1 MLVFSVAAARAQD
14 FQQAPSIPSSAP
26 TQPVQQ
32 DVFGY
37 NPGQGVPHKPG
48 EPTPIAAPAAQPFVP
63 AQSYGYTPQAYSAPQ
78 VYSAPQPYSPPP
90 TYAPQAPAQPAQ
102 PYGYVPMRGAPP
114 VQAQAQQPY
123 GYAPQTYAPQA
134 MAQNYQTT
142 SYGTQQVTDPNA
154 YYQAPTNGMS
164 HANMEY
170 RLGAGDKVRV
180 SVFGE
185 TDLSGEYQIDGS
197 GLVRLPLIG
206 TVRAAGLN
214 APALENAIGAA
225 LANGYLKQP
234 RVNVEIITY
243 RPFYIIGAVNRP
255 GQYPYVDN
263 MSALNA
269 VGLAGGFTDQAV
281 KSEIYVRHENSTI
294 EATMPTDELTHL
306 APGDVIRVKTTLF
319 WDAMSVLQ
327 PLAPAAFAAA
337 AIR

>member
-1 MLVFSVAAARAQD
+1 M
-14 FQQAPSIPSSAP
+14 
-26 TQPVQQ
+26 QQ

-48 EPTPIAAPAAQPFVP
+48 EPTPIAAPQPFVP
-63 AQSYGYTPQAYSAPQ
+63 AQSYGYAPVATAPAPQSYSAPNPPQAYGPPQ
-78 VYSAPQPYSPPP
+78 Q
-90 TYAPQAPAQPAQ
+90 QQ
-102 PYGYVPMRGAPP
+102 PYGYVPMRDAP
-114 VQAQAQQPY
+114 VMQAPAQQPY
-123 GYAPQTYAPQA
+123 GYAPQ
-134 MAQNYQTT
+134 MAQNYQPT
-142 SYGTQQVTDPNA
+142 SYGTQQVADPNA
-154 YYQAPTNGMS
+154 YYQAPGNGMQR
-164 HANMEY
+164 ANMDY

-281 KSEIYVRHENSTI
+281 KSEIYVRHEGSTI
-294 EATMPTDELTHL
+294 EATMLTDELTRL